1 MSKTS
6 TGADLLNENYERM
19 LSIMNAIRIGIFITD
34 GEGNVVMINE
44 ESAKSGGLRAEDVLG
59 RNMKELQ
66 RIGYVDESSILKS
79 IQTGEKVTMIQ
90 STGDEE
96 QLFVTCIPLYTEG
109 KRDLMIC
116 TEQNVTEL
124 ARLEKMLADSRKI
137 NEQQENELKLLRR
150 HVLDKNS
157 GVIAN
162 SRRMKQVMQ
171 TAGRIA
177 EFDTTVLILGE
188 SGTGKEVVADYI
200 YQRSNREG
208 KPFIKVNCAAIP
220 VNLLESEL
228 FGYEKGAFTGA
239 RSQGKMGYFE
249 MANGGTLFLDEIGDL
264 PMMMQAGLL
273 RALQDRE
280 IRRVGGEK
288 TIPVDVRI
296 IAATNANLPELIRR
310 GDFRKDL
317 FYRLNTARIEIPA
330 LRHRRE
336 DIIPLT
342 RFFLQI
348 FCQKYQ
354 LQRKITPEGLR
365 LLRSASWPG
374 NVRELKNAIERLVIT
389 SDDEISQAQVQELL
403 STDFDLAED
412 NEDAS
417 LSQLLE
423 ECERAILSRYL
434 KQCGTAAEAARR
446 LKVNKS
452 TISRKLH
459 KYSLLDE

>member
-1 MSKTS
+1 M
-6 TGADLLNENYERM
+6 
-19 LSIMNAIRIGIFITD
+19 
-34 GEGNVVMINE
+34 
-44 ESAKSGGLRAEDVLG
+44 
-59 RNMKELQ
+59 
-66 RIGYVDESSILKS
+66 
-79 IQTGEKVTMIQ
+79 
-90 STGDEE
+90 
-96 QLFVTCIPLYTEG
+96 EG

-249 MANGGTLFLDEIGDL
+249 MGW
-264 PMMMQAGLL
+264 
-273 RALQDRE
+273 
-280 IRRVGGEK
+280 V
-288 TIPVDVRI
+288 
-296 IAATNANLPELIRR
+296 
-310 GDFRKDL
+310 
-317 FYRLNTARIEIPA
+317 
-330 LRHRRE
+330 
-336 DIIPLT
+336 
-342 RFFLQI
+342 
-348 FCQKYQ
+348 
-354 LQRKITPEGLR
+354 
-365 LLRSASWPG
+365 
-374 NVRELKNAIERLVIT
+374 
-389 SDDEISQAQVQELL
+389 
-403 STDFDLAED
+403 
-412 NEDAS
+412 
-417 LSQLLE
+417 
-423 ECERAILSRYL
+423 
-434 KQCGTAAEAARR
+434 
-446 LKVNKS
+446 
-452 TISRKLH
+452 
-459 KYSLLDE
+459 